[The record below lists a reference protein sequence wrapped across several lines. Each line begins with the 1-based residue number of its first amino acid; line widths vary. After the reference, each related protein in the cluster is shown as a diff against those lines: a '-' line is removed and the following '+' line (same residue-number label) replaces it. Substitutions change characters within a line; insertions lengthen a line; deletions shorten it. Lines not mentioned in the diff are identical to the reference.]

1 MKGASRQRKIASSL
15 ICWIIAFLT
24 GFILISAIYTAFLGR
39 EYLTF
44 KNAIYDGMLPVNE
57 QGSKQVAGM
66 EGYGI
71 TTYGPEGLV
80 VNKPI
85 KENVSR
91 LVFWGDSFV
100 EAIQVSDQKKF
111 SEIVD
116 STWNTRNRN
125 TPVQSL
131 NIGLAGLD
139 MRAFLQFSENVNS
152 IYSPDFIFLML
163 GNADF
168 LRISK
173 NPSLMSKVS
182 NGDYDDLVT
191 PKGTKAIHS
200 IVNSLGLYSFMS
212 RLKRQTF
219 AFWNN
224 QSTKQQSAN
233 KEGTA
238 TASLLDANLQ
248 ESVQLQLRALKNI
261 WGDKLV
267 ILYRQRVTDFGRNP
281 EEGKAT
287 ELYQALVEESVSF
300 IDTYDPLLA
309 ATVEGGSPYGFMNF
323 PIGKGHLNETGH
335 RAVANSVLVYLEN
348 KI

>member
-1 MKGASRQRKIASSL
+1 MKDVSGKGAVISSL
-15 ICWIIAFLT
+15 IYHWTFAFLT
-24 GFILISAIYTAFLGR
+24 GFILISAIYSMFLGR

-44 KNAIYDGMLPVNE
+44 ENSIYDGILPVNE
-57 QGSKQVAGM
+57 QGTKQVAGM

-71 TTYGPEGLV
+71 TTHGSEGLV

-85 KENVSR
+85 KESVTR

-116 STWNTRNRN
+116 STWNTRNKN

-139 MRAFLQFSENVNS
+139 TRAFLQFSENVNS
-152 IYSPDFIFLML
+152 IYSPDYLFLML

-168 LRISK
+168 LPLSK
-173 NPSLMSKVS
+173 NPDLMNNVR
-182 NGDYDDLVT
+182 NGNYDDLVS
-191 PKGTKAIHS
+191 PKSTKAIYS
-200 IVNSLGLYSFMS
+200 IVNSLGLSSFTI

-219 AFWNN
+219 AFWNS
-224 QSTKQQSAN
+224 QSTKQHNAN
-233 KEGTA
+233 KEGTVP
-238 TASLLDANLQ
+238 LLDANLK
-248 ESVQLQLRALKNI
+248 ESIRLQLRALKNI

-267 ILYRQRVTDFGRNP
+267 ILYRERVTDFGRNP

-287 ELYQALVEESVSF
+287 ELYQALIEESVSF

-309 ATVEGGSPYGFMNF
+309 ATVEGSSPYGFMNF
-323 PIGKGHLNETGH
+323 PLGTGHLNEIGH
-335 RAVANSVLVYLEN
+335 QAVANSVLVFLES